1 MPSKITID
9 GISSG
14 LIESGGKVE
23 LAFKSAFES
32 TFCGAFLV
40 EGGFG
45 EVFNGFTEF
54 IRSAKWFFIIRF
66 EFLDCLS
73 L

>member
-1 MPSKITID
+1 MYSMPSKITID
-9 GISSG
+9 GISSR

-40 EGGFG
+40 EG
-45 EVFNGFTEF
+45 
-54 IRSAKWFFIIRF
+54 
-66 EFLDCLS
+66 
-73 L
+73 